1 MAGGIGFI
9 SGRGGILDCLSMAL
23 YVARSK
29 SSLSSGGPTRLSSP
43 IQGCSYNQP
52 HHTQYRDI
60 KVTHLGQHLLQPPTP
75 LLQRLDIPFRWS
87 PSLCIFNISTFVSPF
102 LTIRA
107 FSIRFRVHRSFAS
120 YLLASTDIACSLQS
134 SASYVLRFP
143 PCRGSPATRCRG

>member
-1 MAGGIGFI
+1 MAGGIGFM
-9 SGRGGILDCLSMAL
+9 SGKGGIFDCLSIAL

-43 IQGCSYNQP
+43 IQGCNYNQP

-60 KVTHLGQHLLQPPTP
+60 KVTNLGQHLLQSPAS
-75 LLQRLDIPFRWS
+75 LFQRLNVTFGRS
-87 PSLCIFNISTFVSPF
+87 PPLCILNISTFVSPF

-120 YLLASTDIACSLQS
+120 YLFASTDIACSLHS
-134 SASYVLRFP
+134 SASCILRFHP
-143 PCRGSPATRCRG
+143 